1 MVMDIRRITLTE
13 FELTAAMIA
22 YQRVTPE
29 FYPMGKIVDCRPTND
44 GKILATLENDSQS
57 PRRWEITFKPVEA
70 LKPLIRFCLENNV
83 MLPRNG
89 QKSVSVADSRVAL
102 YVVLNLDVD
111 LAGSL
116 DPLRVTQLNSVTPAD
131 LPADTVRVLR

>member
-13 FELTAAMIA
+13 YELTAALMS

-29 FYPMGKIVDCRPTND
+29 FYPSGKIVECKPTND
-44 GKILATLENDSQS
+44 GKILAILENDSQS
-57 PRRWEITFKPVEA
+57 PRRWEVTLKAVEA

-89 QKSVSVADSRVAL
+89 QKSVSIADNRVAL

-111 LAGSL
+111 IAGSL
-116 DPLRVTQLNSVTPAD
+116 DPMRVTHLNSVSPAD
-131 LPADTVRVLR
+131 IPTDTVRVLR

>member
-1 MVMDIRRITLTE
+1 MVMDIRRVTLSE
-13 FELTAAMIA
+13 YELTAALVS

-29 FYPMGKIVDCRPTND
+29 FYPTGKIIDCKPTAD

-57 PRRWEITFKPVEA
+57 PRRWEVTLKPSDA
-70 LKPLIRFCLENNV
+70 LKPLIRFCLENNI

-89 QKSVSVADSRVAL
+89 QKSVSIADNRVAL

-116 DPLRVTQLNSVTPAD
+116 DPMRVTHLNAVTPAD
-131 LPADTVRVLR
+131 LPADTVRVIR